1 MTTIKTI
8 LIVLGCF
15 IALIMLSCMIL
26 SGRESDWERGR
37 DDDY

>member
-15 IALIMLSCMIL
+15 IALIMLSCMTL
-26 SGRESDWERGR
+26 SGRESDWERR
-37 DDDY
+37 REDEQ